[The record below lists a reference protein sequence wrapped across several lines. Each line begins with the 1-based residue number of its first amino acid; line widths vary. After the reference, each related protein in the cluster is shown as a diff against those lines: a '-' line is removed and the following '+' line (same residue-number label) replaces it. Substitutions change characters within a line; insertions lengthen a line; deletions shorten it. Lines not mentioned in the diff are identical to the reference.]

1 MPFFEDA
8 RDRKLIRLL
17 EHLLQEMNTKS
28 ARLPASTLQRDIKE
42 AKALIGQLQYRDLNA
57 ELDLRIAR
65 N

>member
-1 MPFFEDA
+1 MAFFEDA

-28 ARLPASTLQRDIKE
+28 ALLPASALQRDIKE
-42 AKALIGQLQYRDLNA
+42 AQALIGQLQCRGLNA
-57 ELDLRIAR
+57 GLDLRIAR